1 MAELQLMSKMCEA
14 AAKTI
19 ITTMSFLDLADY
31 MLEGF
36 YAGNKLEKVLTISSN
51 DESKF
56 YEVSATLFPCLWLKI
71 TSYNFIYIHMLCIFF
86 QKKKLRY
93 LSQVI

>member
-71 TSYNFIYIHMLCIFF
+71 TLVIISYIYICFVFF
-86 QKKKLRY
+86 FRKRN
-93 LSQVI
+93 